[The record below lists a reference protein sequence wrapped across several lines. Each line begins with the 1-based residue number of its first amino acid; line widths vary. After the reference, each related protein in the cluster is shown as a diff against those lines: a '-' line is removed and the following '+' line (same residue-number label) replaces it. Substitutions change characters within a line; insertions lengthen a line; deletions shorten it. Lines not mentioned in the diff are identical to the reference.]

1 MNTKK
6 YSTPASTEAVN
17 MALIAAGSDV
27 QDLKYRIH
35 CATELVRMVHTA
47 IEYGPNEAGKDEHD
61 ALFGAYWLLQTL
73 DAELEK
79 VGDRLWSAICEVK

>member
-6 YSTPASTEAVN
+6 CSTPASAETVN
-17 MALIAAGSDV
+17 MALFNAGNDV
-27 QDLKYRIH
+27 QDLQYRIH

-47 IEYGPNEAGKDEHD
+47 IVYGPNEAGEDEHD
-61 ALFGAYWLLQTL
+61 ALFGAYWLLQTI

-79 VGDRLWSAICEVK
+79 AGDRLWSAIWEVK